1 MAANQTD
8 NILIY
13 RQPFNIR
20 AGNAGDGQK
29 RDRPSSRASL
39 HAGSFE

>member
-29 RDRPSSRASL
+29 RDRPL
-39 HAGSFE
+39 